1 VEIDGQKFESLV
13 YNSQRVF
20 ELPTFR
26 GFSMQNASI
35 RPMGIGRILDRSFQL
50 YRKHFVTLTLIMLI
64 LYGPFYLLQHLLTY
78 QETASTSSSILDQI
92 RSGASMQD
100 LLGSGSFMQKN
111 PTPKDIGKTLLLVL
125 VLVPI
130 MILGLMPASAA
141 SVLHLVK
148 ASLFGEETPGVGE
161 LLRKSFRRFW
171 PLAGSTFLYALIM
184 FGIYIGL
191 AIIIVIFA
199 IVFAIGGNLSN
210 TVGGFGGG
218 AVALSII
225 FFVILGLGAIFTFSY
240 FFIRW
245 CYYLT
250 FVALDEESIGLG
262 RSWKLTRKSFWR
274 LFLMYFV
281 FTLILY
287 LFLLVIQLIIA
298 AVFGLGLGGQ
308 LLQSLI
314 SILVMSL
321 WFLPYAVSFFDLKV
335 RNEGL
340 GLESLIESTLQTSPT
355 ETAEELEPFDTFEDR
370 PPIDLDKKND

>member
-1 VEIDGQKFESLV
+1 M

-26 GFSMQNASI
+26 GFTMQNASL

-50 YRKHFVTLTLIMLI
+50 YRKHFVTLTMIMLI
-64 LYGPFYLLQHLLTY
+64 LYGPFYLLEQLLTY
-78 QETASTSSSILDQI
+78 QETAVSTSSSILDQI

-100 LLGSGSFMQKN
+100 LFGSGAFMQNKQ
-111 PTPKDIGKTLLLVL
+111 TPIDVGKVLLLLLVL
-125 VLVPI
+125 IPI
-130 MILGLMPASAA
+130 MILGLMPASIA

-148 ASLFGEETPGVGE
+148 ASLFGEETPGVGV

-171 PLAGSTFLYALIM
+171 PLAGSTFLDALIM

-191 AIIIVIFA
+191 AIIIVIFV
-199 IVFAIGGNLSN
+199 IVFAIGGNLSSS
-210 TVGGFGGG
+210 VGGLGGG
-218 AVALSII
+218 AVVLSII

-240 FFIRW
+240 FLIRW
-245 CYYLT
+245 CYYLP

-281 FTLILY
+281 LTLILY
-287 LFLLVIQLIIA
+287 LFLAVIDLIIVA
-298 AVFGLGLGGQ
+298 IFGLGLGGQ

-314 SILVMSL
+314 SILVTPL
-321 WFLPYAVSFFDLKV
+321 WVLPYAVSFFDLKV

-340 GLESLIESTLQTSPT
+340 GLESLIESTIQTSPT
-355 ETAEELEPFDTFEDR
+355 EPEEELEPFDTFEDLR
-370 PPIDLDKKND
+370 PIDLDKKND

>member
-1 VEIDGQKFESLV
+1 M

-26 GFSMQNASI
+26 GFTMQNASL

-50 YRKHFVTLTLIMLI
+50 YRKHFVTLTIIMLI

-78 QETASTSSSILDQI
+78 QETASTSSSILEQI

-100 LLGSGSFMQKN
+100 LFGSGSFMQKN
-111 PTPKDIGKTLLLVL
+111 PTPQDIGKTLLLVL
-125 VLVPI
+125 VLIPI
-130 MILGLMPASAA
+130 LIFGLMPASVA

-171 PLAGSTFLYALIM
+171 PLAGSTFLDALIM

-199 IVFAIGGNLSN
+199 VVFAIGGNLSSS
-210 TVGGFGGG
+210 VGGFGGG
-218 AVALSII
+218 AVALTMI
-225 FFVILGLGAIFTFSY
+225 FFIILGLGAIFTFSY

-245 CYYLT
+245 CYYLP
-250 FVALDEESIGLG
+250 FVAMGEESVGLG

-281 FTLILY
+281 LTLILY
-287 LFLLVIQLIIA
+287 LFLFVIQLVIA
-298 AVFGLGLGGQ
+298 AVFGLGLGAQ

-340 GLESLIESTLQTSPT
+340 GLESLIESTIQTSPT
-355 ETAEELEPFDTFEDR
+355 EPAEELEPFDTFDDLR
-370 PPIDLDKKND
+370 PIDLDKKND